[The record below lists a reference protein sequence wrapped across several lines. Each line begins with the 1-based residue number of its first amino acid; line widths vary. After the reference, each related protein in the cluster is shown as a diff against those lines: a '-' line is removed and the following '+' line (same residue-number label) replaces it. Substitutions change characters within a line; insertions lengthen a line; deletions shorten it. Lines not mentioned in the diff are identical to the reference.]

1 MIKIDHVNEAGR
13 PHTRC
18 ELERKISEADWQ
30 LMATREVKTGK
41 ADALDAI
48 LTQFY
53 DAVLEPD
60 ALLPAL
66 ARFDHWVGS
75 TLCHMLGWNR
85 VHDCAQFSFMTRPEF
100 LATGDA
106 YANYYA
112 PKDPR
117 RALVNRLDEG
127 IVVQCADYFDSGYV
141 ERNEF
146 YQDLLIQNSLR
157 YSAGGCAFRDESVD
171 VLIVFN
177 HCVGQPAFSMAQIQG
192 LKRLF
197 PHLRKTLR
205 LMSRTE
211 TLRAGLYAG
220 EAGLQSMGQALIV
233 LNRQQDILFCNEGA
247 EAILRERHTQRVLP
261 LRMAGTPLWSP
272 ALGDVLRR
280 VQLTRRTESLLAPAR
295 DGSHVLTVIAL
306 PREGIGQRAQTVAP
320 MHGQPSWRHDAV
332 PPGLIQP
339 FGQADL
345 MILISR
351 QNHED
356 AISAAQLAQLYALS
370 PAEARLAHHL
380 AKGLSI
386 EEHAIT
392 ADVSITT
399 ARNQLRAVLGKTG
412 YRRQQDLVRALSR
425 LPASLTSVQ

>member
-1 MIKIDHVNEAGR
+1 
-13 PHTRC
+13 
-18 ELERKISEADWQ
+18 
-30 LMATREVKTGK
+30 MATREVKTGK

-75 TLCHMLGWNR
+75 TLCHMLGWDR
-85 VHDCAQFSFMTRPEF
+85 VNDCAQFSFMTRPEF
-100 LATGDA
+100 LVTGDA

-112 PKDPR
+112 SKDPR
-117 RALVNRLDEG
+117 RALVNGLGEG
-127 IVVQCADYFDSGYV
+127 IVVQCADYFDSAYV
-141 ERNEF
+141 DRSEF

-157 YSAGGCAFRDESVD
+157 YSAGGCAFRDDSVD

-177 HCVGQPAFSMAQIQG
+177 HCVGQPAFSSTQIQG

-197 PHLRKTLR
+197 PHLRQTLR

-211 TLRAGLYAG
+211 TLRAGLCAG
-220 EAGLQSMGQALIV
+220 EAGLRSMGQALIV

-261 LRMAGTPLWSP
+261 LRVAGTALWSE
-272 ALGDVLRR
+272 ALSDSLRR
-280 VQLTRRTESLLAPAR
+280 VQHTRRTESLRVPG
-295 DGSHVLTVIAL
+295 GSGGYVLTVIAL
-306 PREGIGQRAQTVAP
+306 PRESLGQRAQTVAP
-320 MHGQPSWRHDAV
+320 MHGQPSWRAGAV
-332 PPGLIQP
+332 PLGSPP

-351 QNHED
+351 QDHEN
-356 AISAAQLAQLYALS
+356 AISAGQLAQLYALS

-380 AKGLSI
+380 AKGRSI
-386 EEHAIT
+386 EEHAVI
-392 ADVSITT
+392 AGVSITT

-425 LPASLTSVQ
+425 LPVASASAQ

>member
-1 MIKIDHVNEAGR
+1 
-13 PHTRC
+13 
-18 ELERKISEADWQ
+18 
-30 LMATREVKTGK
+30 MATREVKTGK

-60 ALLPAL
+60 ALLSAL
-66 ARFDHWVGS
+66 ARFDRWVGS
-75 TLCHMLGWNR
+75 TLCHLLGWNR

-100 LATGDA
+100 LIAGDA

-117 RALVNRLDEG
+117 RALVNSLSEG
-127 IVVQCADYFDSGYV
+127 MIVQCADYFDSRYV
-141 ERNEF
+141 DRSEF

-157 YSAGGCAFRDESVD
+157 YSAGGCVFRDESID

-177 HCVGQPAFSMAQIQG
+177 HCLGQPVFSAAQIQG

-197 PHLRKTLR
+197 PHLRQTLR
-205 LMSRTE
+205 LMNRTE
-211 TLRAGLYAG
+211 ALRAGLFAG

-233 LNRQQDILFCNEGA
+233 LNRHHDILFCNEGA
-247 EAILRERHTQRVLP
+247 EALLRERHTQRVLP
-261 LRMAGTPLWSP
+261 LRMAGTSLWSE

-280 VQLTRRTESLLAPAR
+280 VQHSRRTESLLVPAPH
-295 DGSHVLTVIAL
+295 GSHILTVIAL
-306 PREGIGQRAQTVAP
+306 PREGVGQRVQTVAP
-320 MHGQPSWRHDAV
+320 MHGQTRWQASAARPDR
-332 PPGLIQP
+332 IQP

-345 MILISR
+345 MILLSR
-351 QNHED
+351 HDQAAD
-356 AISAAQLAQLYALS
+356 AISAAQLAQLFSLS

-380 AKGLSI
+380 AKGLSL
-386 EEHAIT
+386 EEHAII
-392 ADVSITT
+392 ASVSIAT

-425 LPASLTSVQ
+425 LPVASGSGH

>member
-1 MIKIDHVNEAGR
+1 
-13 PHTRC
+13 
-18 ELERKISEADWQ
+18 
-30 LMATREVKTGK
+30 MATREVKTGK

-66 ARFDHWVGS
+66 ARFDHWLGS
-75 TLCHMLGWNR
+75 ALCHMLGWNR
-85 VHDCAQFSFMTRPEF
+85 AHDCAQFSFMTRPEF

-112 PKDPR
+112 SKDPR
-117 RALVNRLDEG
+117 RALVNGLAEG
-127 IVVQCADYFDSGYV
+127 TVVQCADYFDSAYV
-141 ERNEF
+141 DRSEF
-146 YQDLLIQNSLR
+146 YQDLLIQNSIR
-157 YSAGGCAFRDESVD
+157 YSAGGCVFRDDSID

-177 HCVGQPAFSMAQIQG
+177 HCVGQPAFSASQIQG

-197 PHLRKTLR
+197 PHLRQTLR
-205 LMSRTE
+205 LMNRTE
-211 TLRAGLYAG
+211 TLRAGLFAG
-220 EAGLQSMGQALIV
+220 EAGLQSMGQAVIV
-233 LNRQQDILFCNEGA
+233 LGRQQDILFCNEGA
-247 EAILRERHTQRVLP
+247 EALLRERLTQRVLP
-261 LRMAGTPLWSP
+261 LRMASTSLWSE

-280 VQLTRRTESLLAPAR
+280 VHHTRRTESLLVPAHH
-295 DGSHVLTVIAL
+295 GSHVLTVIAL
-306 PREGIGQRAQTVAP
+306 PREGIGERAQTVAP
-320 MHGQPSWRHDAV
+320 MHGRPSWQTGAAPR
-332 PPGLIQP
+332 GRIQP

-351 QNHED
+351 QDHED
-356 AISAAQLAQLYALS
+356 AISAAQLAQLFALS

-380 AKGLSI
+380 AKGLTV
-386 EEHAIT
+386 EEHAL
-392 ADVSITT
+392 AVAVSITT

-425 LPASLTSVQ
+425 LPFWSARAQ

>member
-1 MIKIDHVNEAGR
+1 
-13 PHTRC
+13 
-18 ELERKISEADWQ
+18 
-30 LMATREVKTGK
+30 MATREVMTGK

-53 DAVLEPD
+53 EAVLEPD
-60 ALLPAL
+60 ALLAAL
-66 ARFDHWVGS
+66 ARFDRWVGS

-117 RALVNRLDEG
+117 RALVNGLAEG
-127 IVVQCADYFDSGYV
+127 TVVHCAEYFDSGYV
-141 ERNEF
+141 DRSEF

-157 YSAGGCAFRDESVD
+157 YSAGGCVFRDDSVD

-177 HCVGQPAFSMAQIQG
+177 HCVGQPEFSAAQIQG
-192 LKRLF
+192 LKRFF
-197 PHLRKTLR
+197 PHLRQTLR
-205 LMSRTE
+205 LMNRTE
-211 TLRAGLYAG
+211 TLRAGLFAG
-220 EAGLQSMGQALIV
+220 ETGLQSMGQALIV
-233 LNRQQDILFCNEGA
+233 LNQQQHILFCNEGA
-247 EAILRERHTQRVLP
+247 EAILRERRTQRVLP
-261 LRMAGTPLWSP
+261 LRMSGTSIWNE

-280 VQLTRRTESLLAPAR
+280 VHHTRRTESLLVPAR
-295 DGSHVLTVIAL
+295 HGSHVLTVIAL
-306 PREGIGQRAQTVAP
+306 PREGFGQRAQTIAP
-320 MHGQPSWRHDAV
+320 MHSLPSWRPGAA
-332 PPGLIQP
+332 PPGRIQP

-351 QNHED
+351 QDHED

-386 EEHAIT
+386 EEHAV
-392 ADVSITT
+392 AAAVSIAT

-425 LPASLTSVQ
+425 LPVSSAHVTSALRTRRDA